1 MTDVF
6 ICYSREDRDRVR
18 PIAEGLQAEGWDVW
32 WDPAAALQGET
43 DTVDR
48 QLGSA
53 GAVLVIWSAA
63 SRASEYV
70 RSEAATGLYK
80 NKLIQVRIDSA
91 HPPRPFDQVE
101 VLDLGAWSGDR
112 DDASWRRVVG
122 AARLFAGA
130 PGSERPQVMRRAARG
145 APPPAE
151 PSDIPNDYLEP
162 RSGITV
168 GPLIAA
174 AALLVVGAGFWV
186 LDPLGW
192 RKPAGTESADAATS
206 EAPVRTAAKTP
217 VKTAPL
223 TAPVA
228 APSGTDTPASEI
240 AWAKANRTSP
250 VELRG
255 LLTAY
260 PGTNAAESA
269 RSLLRVLDAQ
279 GWADAVTADTEK
291 AYSTYIQS
299 FPANADVPGA
309 MVAAAQERLASLS
322 SERSQA
328 IADVQRAL
336 IASKTYKGKTDGQPG
351 EATIKAVR
359 AFTQAHNRQMIDLKL
374 AAPRDLRAF
383 AESVNGESGRTAA
396 PAVAS
401 IVSAPAA
408 AAAPTAVPTA
418 VPTAPAPKPALVLPP
433 PPKAVPP
440 APSAASAAAAAA
452 DRARLQQAEEARKA
466 AQKQASVELASAQLL
481 RKDTADWSEAKAAN
495 TAGAYQAYLT
505 AHPTGANLAEARAS
519 IAKLA
524 RPPEYNLTQLAP
536 QVRQAVETAH
546 QVQATALSRAAAAR
560 NTAVRADAVAAAAR
574 SGSAGTQILT
584 AADGARYES
593 QVSAGAPNGLGLKV
607 SGGAAKGDR
616 YRGEMRSGLG
626 VGLGVYDFSD
636 NPNNAQSSALR
647 YEGEHAN
654 DQANGLGMTYWK
666 NGDTFAGQ
674 ETAGGAG
681 RGVMTFANG
690 QRYEGEMV
698 NGKRNGFGVV
708 WSADG
713 QVVMAGRFEN
723 GALVEPLATSGQ

>member
-32 WDPAAALQGET
+32 WDPVAQGEG
-43 DTVDR
+43 DSVDR

-53 GAVLVIWSAA
+53 GAVLVVWSAA

-80 NKLIQVRIDSA
+80 NKLIQIRIDSA

-112 DDASWRRVVG
+112 DDANWRRVVG
-122 AARLFAGA
+122 AARLFAGS
-130 PGSERPQVMRRAARG
+130 PGSERPQVMRRASRA
-145 APPPAE
+145 APPPTE

-174 AALLVVGAGFWV
+174 AALLVIGAGFWV
-186 LDPLGW
+186 LDPLSW
-192 RKPAGTESADAATS
+192 RKPAGKEMAAAANLDAPKIRNSTK
-206 EAPVRTAAKTP
+206 PL

-223 TAPVA
+223 IASAP
-228 APSGTDTPASEI
+228 APSGSDTPASEI

-291 AYSTYIQS
+291 AYATYIQS
-299 FPANADVPGA
+299 FPASADVPGA
-309 MVAAAQERLASLS
+309 MVAAAQERLASLA
-322 SERSQA
+322 SERAQA

-336 IASKTYKGKTDGQPG
+336 IANKAYKGKVDGEVG
-351 EATIKAVR
+351 EGTLRAVR
-359 AFTQAHNRQMIDLKL
+359 TFAQAHHRQVIDIKV

-383 AESVNGESGRTAA
+383 ADLVNADSGR
-396 PAVAS
+396 PASSPPSLAS
-401 IVSAPAA
+401 IVSAPAPA
-408 AAAPTAVPTA
+408 AVP
-418 VPTAPAPKPALVLPP
+418 VPAPSLSPAKSAPQAP
-433 PPKAVPP
+433 PPKPTSPP
-440 APSAASAAAAAA
+440 APSAASTAAAAA

-466 AQKQASVELASAQLL
+466 AQKQAAQDLASADLL
-481 RKDTADWSEAKAAN
+481 RKDAADWSEAKTAN
-495 TAGAYQAYLT
+495 SASAYQAYLN
-505 AHPTGANLAEARAS
+505 AHPSGANIVEARAD
-519 IAKLA
+519 IAKLTHTPA
-524 RPPEYNLTQLAP
+524 YSLVQLAP

-546 QVQATALSRAAAAR
+546 QVQATALTRAAAAR

-584 AADGARYES
+584 AADGAHYES

-607 SGGAAKGDR
+607 SSGAAKGDR
-616 YRGEMRSGLG
+616 YRGELRSGLG
-626 VGLGVYDFSD
+626 LGLGVYEFSD
-636 NPNNAQSSALR
+636 NPNNSQSALAR

-674 ETAGGAG
+674 ETAGGPG

-723 GALVEPLATSGQ
+723 GALVEPLVGSTP

>member
-6 ICYSREDRDRVR
+6 ICYSREDRERVR

-32 WDPAAALQGET
+32 WDPGAPLQGEN
-43 DTVDR
+43 DSVDR

-53 GAVLVIWSAA
+53 GAVLVVWSAA

-112 DDASWRRVVG
+112 DDAGWRRVIG
-122 AARLFAGA
+122 AARLFAGS
-130 PGSERPQVMRRAARG
+130 PGSERPQVMRRAARA
-145 APPPAE
+145 APPPVE
-151 PSDIPNDYLEP
+151 SDDIPDDYLEP
-162 RSGITV
+162 RGGITV

-174 AALLVVGAGFWV
+174 AALLVIGAGFWI

-192 RKPAGTESADAATS
+192 RKPRTDSETAGAAS
-206 EAPVRTAAKTP
+206 IAAPVRTATSAAKG
-217 VKTAPL
+217 APL
-223 TAPVA
+223 A

-240 AWAKANRTSP
+240 AWAKANRDSP

-255 LLTAY
+255 LLAAY

-291 AYSTYIQS
+291 AYTAYIQS
-299 FPANADVPGA
+299 FPANADIPGA
-309 MVAAAQERLASLS
+309 MVAAAQERLASLA

-336 IASKTYKGKTDGQPG
+336 AASKTYRGKVDGQPG
-351 EATIKAVR
+351 EGTIRAVR
-359 AFTQAHNRQMIDLKL
+359 GFAQSHNRPMIELKS

-383 AESVNGESGRTAA
+383 ADLVNAESGRPA
-396 PAVAS
+396 PQANAAS
-401 IVSAPAA
+401 IVSAPAPA
-408 AAAPTAVPTA
+408 AIPAEPASRPAPT
-418 VPTAPAPKPALVLPP
+418 PP
-433 PPKAVPP
+433 PPKPAATPP
-440 APSAASAAAAAA
+440 AAPSAASTAAAAA

-466 AQKQASVELASAQLL
+466 AQKQAAENLASAELL
-481 RKDTADWSEAKAAN
+481 RKDAADWSDAKALN
-495 TAGAYQAYLT
+495 TAPAYQAYLA
-505 AHPTGANLAEARAS
+505 AHPNGATVADAHAAIAR
-519 IAKLA
+519 LA
-524 RPPEYNLTQLAP
+524 RPAAYAVTQLAP
-536 QVRQAVETAH
+536 QVRQAVESAR
-546 QVQATALSRAAAAR
+546 QVQVTATARAAAAR
-560 NTAVRADAVAAAAR
+560 NTAARADAVAAAAR

-593 QVSAGAPNGLGLKV
+593 QVSAGAPNGLGVKV
-607 SGGAAKGDR
+607 SSGAARGDK
-616 YRGEMRSGLG
+616 YRGELRSGLG
-626 VGLGVYDFSD
+626 VGLGVYEFAD
-636 NPNNAQSSALR
+636 NPNNAQSGALR

-690 QRYEGEMV
+690 QRYDGEMT
-698 NGKRNGFGVV
+698 NGKRNGYGVV

-723 GALVEPLATSGQ
+723 GALVEPMAPPAQ